1 VGKIAVSVKILPA
14 TDGTRILPSLRRL
27 ISRCLILLCL
37 AALPSTSRAWD
48 TGFWTWHRADPLGD
62 AEREELTAYGAHT
75 LYWHVGEIENRD
87 GEWRWKVPPV
97 IPRPS
102 TKELHVVDVIRLSS
116 FVQDPYNSA
125 AVDALSKKIHAIA
138 PDEVQLDTDCP
149 DRLLTQFAA
158 ALKQIHAQ
166 VPHLSVTALEGWCHH
181 PAWEQLQAA
190 VDEIVPMFY
199 DVQIDPPVPGV
210 AGPLPLVD
218 AAKVRR
224 ELAEWSGCK
233 AQWRAGLPLFSR
245 LTVYD
250 QTTGLSRGH
259 IRDWSWDDLCFNKSL
274 ETVAATTLGVTLLRA
289 SETTTVGNIPVKKGD
304 HVGVRWPDRD
314 ALAAALDT
322 AKNSG
327 AAGVVF
333 FRLPDST
340 DPSGWSLKQ
349 LAHLDTVPRLILRK
363 QPASPQL
370 ELVNDAPADL
380 EPRLS
385 GKDAHDRGYAVELEA
400 DALVF
405 REAVEG
411 DFWRV
416 TGHAGSGPDS
426 RVVAIPLATRLTFWF
441 SHLRAGQSLS
451 TGLIQLAPGVDF
463 SQIRY
468 HIVNIPGD
476 SKWQNIQD

>member
-1 VGKIAVSVKILPA
+1 MRPEALQTNHGS
-14 TDGTRILPSLRRL
+14 RILPGLRRH
-27 ISRCLILLCL
+27 ISCCLILFRLGIF
-37 AALPSTSRAWD
+37 PSISHAWD

-62 AEREELTAYGAHT
+62 AEREGLAAYGAHT
-75 LYWHVGEIENRD
+75 LYWHVGEMENRD
-87 GEWRWKVPPV
+87 GEWRWKTPPV
-97 IPRPS
+97 TPQAS
-102 TKELHVVDVIRLSS
+102 TKELHIVPVIRLSS
-116 FVQDPYNSA
+116 FVPEPYSDT
-125 AVDALSKKIHAIA
+125 AVDGLAKKIHAIA

-149 DRLLTQFAA
+149 DRLLAQFAA
-158 ALKQIHAQ
+158 ALKQIHTQ

-199 DVQIDPPVPGV
+199 DVQIDPPVLGS

-224 ELAEWSGCK
+224 ELAEWSACK
-233 AQWRAGLPLFSR
+233 TQWRAGLPLFSR

-274 ETVAATTLGVTLLRA
+274 ETVGATKLGVTLLRA

-304 HVGVRWPDRD
+304 LVGVRWPDRG
-314 ALAAALDT
+314 ALAAALDA

-327 AAGVVF
+327 AGGVIF

-340 DPSGWSLKQ
+340 EPSGWSLKQ
-349 LAHLDTVPRLILRK
+349 LAHLDAVPLLKLRK
-363 QPASPQL
+363 QDTTSQL
-370 ELVNDAPADL
+370 ELINDAPADL

-400 DALVF
+400 DAPAF

-441 SHLRAGQSLS
+441 SHLRAGQSLR

-468 HIVNIPGD
+468 RVTNTPGD
-476 SKWQNIQD
+476 STWQNIQD